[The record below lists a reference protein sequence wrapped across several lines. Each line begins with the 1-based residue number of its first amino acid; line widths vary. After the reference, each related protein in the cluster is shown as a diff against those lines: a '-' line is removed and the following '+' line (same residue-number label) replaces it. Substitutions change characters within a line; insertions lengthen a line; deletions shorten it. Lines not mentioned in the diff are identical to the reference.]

1 MGSVPEA
8 EFLSQRTAC
17 LSSAIP
23 TQPIYEVYKSF
34 GVIPLPSTTSLNQT
48 VGTHLFD
55 LIRRL
60 LDTQVPPETALL
72 SVVFEW
78 R

>member
-8 EFLSQRTAC
+8 EFLSRRTAC
-17 LSSAIP
+17 LDSAIP

-34 GVIPLPSTTSLNQT
+34 ERPPFQVRKSQSDRRD
-48 VGTHLFD
+48 THLFD
-55 LIRRL
+55 LIRRV